1 MNIVLMIMTKHII
14 FITLYSI
21 LKQVIALF
29 VTLFVACYW
38 HEQSND
44 LNYNFRNVTEKS
56 ETEFNIVELDTVH
69 GHKYSSPSIF
79 YYCIFHIKPH
89 FFKKIF

>member
-1 MNIVLMIMTKHII
+1 MKLFLNGFLII
-14 FITLYSI
+14 F
-21 LKQVIALF
+21 APEEAE
-29 VTLFVACYW
+29 ACYW

-44 LNYNFRNVTEKS
+44 LNYNFRNITKKS

-69 GHKYSSPSIF
+69 VHKYSSPSIF
-79 YYCIFHIKPH
+79 YYIFHIKPH